1 MSQSHP
7 TPHASPSPVP
17 PTHAVGRF
25 LIPMFITTEFLAGLI
40 QGWIIPLL
48 SEIGSHYSVGD
59 GPLNWVLTVGLLSSA
74 ICVPFMT
81 MLADRVGAKR
91 MLVVSAAATA
101 VGSLL
106 IALAPSFP
114 LLLLGAAVQGPV
126 AVLLPLEMATLKEHR
141 PMTASRNIS
150 FLVGM
155 LTIGVAVGSIGA
167 GSVMEWTGNLPL
179 TQAIPAVALVLAT
192 LALIFAVPATR
203 VNPNRNVDWWGAV
216 LLGLAVVGLMYGLSN
231 GPTVGWLS
239 TSALLPALFGLVALV
254 AFIVV
259 EQRVTDPLFDI
270 KLLRRVRLGVPLVL
284 ALLAAMVLFGS
295 QTPMVVYLT
304 AAPSEVG
311 YGAGVSPA
319 AVGMIFAITGIA
331 SSLGSF
337 TASALLRVVST
348 RYAILTAALLI
359 TVTMV
364 FLSTGP
370 GNAVLATAVFAVTWF
385 ALGILLAV
393 LPGVV
398 VERVPEEVAASVSG
412 IYNTART
419 IGGSISGAIVATI
432 MTMLT
437 IAASPEG
444 AALADVP
451 APFSAF
457 RAVFLLFAALG
468 AIAAVLAF
476 ILRDERS
483 VSSVSAAEETTK

>member
-7 TPHASPSPVP
+7 TPHASPSAAP
-17 PTHAVGRF
+17 PTRVVGRF
-25 LIPMFITTEFLAGLI
+25 LIPMFIATEFLAGLI

-167 GSVMEWTGNLPL
+167 GSVMEWTGNLLL

-239 TSALLPALFGLVALV
+239 TSALLPALFGLIALV

-304 AAPSEVG
+304 AAPAEVG

-370 GNAVLATAVFAVTWF
+370 SMAVLATAVFAVTWF

-419 IGGSISGAIVATI
+419 IGGSISGAMVATI

-437 IAASPEG
+437 ISASPEG
-444 AALADVP
+444 AALADVS

-476 ILRDERS
+476 TLRDERS
-483 VSSVSAAEETTK
+483 VPSAAEEVTK